1 MYKYKAEDLSK
12 LRKIQIEILTEIIR
26 ICDKHSIKWFT
37 DGGTT
42 IGAVRHKGFIPWDDD
57 VDIAML
63 REDYERFLEVAPHEI
78 KNGYTVAHF
87 SMDSNVPFYFAKV
100 RKNDT
105 LFLEEPIKNLK
116 INHGVYVDIFP
127 YDVVPLDKKLAK
139 IHKYRILH
147 YHRQFSYRMISS
159 GDKGENNKLKYL
171 TKTIYKKFIRI
182 FLLGFKKE
190 YFYKKLDSEFKKYNK
205 LSSSMVSPCIGGD
218 FTVNKNEI
226 FPTIKMK
233 FENIEVEV
241 PRNYDSIL
249 RQSFGDYMSLPPE
262 NKRLNHAPCKLKL
275 E

>member
-1 MYKYKAEDLSK
+1 MYKYKTEDLSK

-42 IGAVRHKGFIPWDDD
+42 IGAICHKGFIPWDDD

-63 REDYERFLEVAPHEI
+63 REDYERFLEVASHEI

-87 SMDSNVPFYFAKV
+87 SMNSNVPFYFAKV

-105 LFLEEPIKNLK
+105 LFLEESVKNLK

-139 IHKYRILH
+139 IHKHKILH
-147 YHRQFSYRMISS
+147 YHRRFSYRMISS
-159 GDKGENNKLKYL
+159 GDKSENNKFKYL
-171 TKTIYKKFIRI
+171 IKTIYKKFIRI

-205 LSSSMVSPCIGGD
+205 SGSSMVSPCIGGD
-218 FTVNKNEI
+218 FIVNKNEI

-262 NKRLNHAPCKLKL
+262 NKRFNHAPCKLKL